1 MIMAGKP
8 QIKPAASAGTFAS
21 TPQIED
27 VVPNCI
33 LCGKR
38 MILDFQSGKTIEVET
53 QAPNLSDP
61 GLKNADGS
69 EMNEFVVKGSIKLT
83 TKRVADPNGYS
94 VYICGWNPNPNLS
107 TECNV
112 NCKVLAGG
120 TLERFYDDN
129 GKTISSSAE
138 DTNSQST

>member
-1 MIMAGKP
+1 MAGKP
-8 QIKPAASAGTFAS
+8 QIKPAASVPADTV
-21 TPQIED
+21 

-38 MILDFQSGKTIEVET
+38 MILDFQSGKTIEIET

-112 NCKVLAGG
+112 NCKVWTDG

-129 GKTISSSAE
+129 GKTISSGFKASSSAE